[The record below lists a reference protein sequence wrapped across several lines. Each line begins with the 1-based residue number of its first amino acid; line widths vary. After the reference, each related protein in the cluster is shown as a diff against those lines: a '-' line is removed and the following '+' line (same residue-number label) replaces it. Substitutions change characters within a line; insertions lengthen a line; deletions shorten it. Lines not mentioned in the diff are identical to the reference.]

1 MDIAQPGFEPRAC
14 RDIGELSYFEQC
26 IVTPLP
32 VKTQVYVTCGVYGR
46 THVGARTGLRD
57 GGVRVVCA

>member
-14 RDIGELSYFEQC
+14 RDIGVLSYFEQC

-32 VKTQVYVTCGVYGR
+32 VKSMLRAVCTVA
-46 THVGARTGLRD
+46 HVGARGTGLRD
-57 GGVRVVCA
+57 GSVRVVCA